1 MFCKKCGAE
10 IVEGAAFCR
19 NCGEKVAI
27 MAENTTEHETV
38 QPSEDGNNVEIQIQN
53 TENLEH
59 NPETLIKKKNNT
71 PVIIAVVFLL
81 IVVVAAVVIAT
92 ATSPSHRS
100 SRQIDLGNKYLEEL
114 NYEQAVASFEAA
126 IKIDPKNEEAYEGL
140 VDTYIKWADQ
150 KSTDGDLNAAIE
162 LIENAANSLEGMKTS
177 DNMEIVDK
185 HLQRLLDRLKEL
197 RAESADLEMQGAND
211 QLDEG
216 EYDAALQKYLEIL
229 ENDPMNVEAYLGI
242 IEVYLRQ
249 GNYDKALEYAELG
262 YEKTGDERLKQVIDM
277 INSGNITDSRGL
289 TLKTTA
295 YDGSGNIKWWHE
307 FSYDPQGNPTGVTS
321 FDTSGNETSH
331 VALGMDPVSRIY
343 HSYYNEVETG
353 LLGKDDYE
361 QDELGRDI
369 RCLSYSRDGSYVR
382 YIVEY
387 FYDGKN
393 MNAYRRN
400 YTSYSESGEVNGE
413 GYDLYEYNSD
423 GRPIREESHEIYNG
437 IDSVNGL
444 TTHTYDDAG
453 KRIRRDWYG
462 YDTNGEILSHSY
474 EEYIYDDTGKPI
486 GTRSYNNDGELVSEY
501 LYS

>member
-71 PVIIAVVFLL
+71 PVIIAVVVLL

-140 VDTYIKWADQ
+140 VDAYIKWADQ

-162 LIENAANSLEGMKTS
+162 LIENAANSLEGMKDS
-177 DNMEIVDK
+177 DNTEIVDK

-216 EYDAALQKYLEIL
+216 EYDAALKKYLEIL

-262 YEKTGDERLKQVIDM
+262 YEKTGDERLKEVIDM
-277 INSGNITDSRGL
+277 INSGNISDSRGL
-289 TLKTTA
+289 TLKMTA
-295 YDGSGNIKWWHE
+295 YDGSGNIKYWHE
-307 FSYDPQGNPTGVTS
+307 YSYDPKGTQTGVTS
-321 FDTSGNETSH
+321 FDPSGNEISH
-331 VALGMDPVSRIY
+331 VDLGTDPSTGIF
-343 HSYYNEVETG
+343 HSYFYCDDGTM
-353 LLGKDDYE
+353 GKIDYE
-361 QDELGRDI
+361 KDELGRNVREI
-369 RCLSYSRDGSYVR
+369 EYSTDGSNVSN
-382 YIVEY
+382 IWEY
-387 FYDGKN
+387 LYNGSDKKPYRKN
-393 MNAYRRN
+393 RMI
-400 YTSYSESGEVNGE
+400 YSSSGEVTGE
-413 GYDLYEYNSD
+413 EYDLFEYDSD
-423 GRPIREESHEIYNG
+423 SRRVSREVYSMNNG
-437 IDSVNGL
+437 IDTLIYIQTDS
-444 TTHTYDDAG
+444 YDDEG
-453 KRIRRDWYG
+453 KHIRQDY
-462 YDTNGEILSHSY
+462 YYYNPDGEVTSHNY
-474 EEYIYDDTGKPI
+474 IEDIYDENGKYL
-486 GTRSYNNDGELVSEY
+486 GRREYNNEGELVGEY
-501 LYS
+501 INS